1 MDIVITANKTLGEIS
16 AEFNQKFPY
25 LKLDFFHH
33 VHEPGKGNSPHDRMD
48 SKLTIAE
55 AGKFDHDENFSING
69 HLKVRSLEAHFQ
81 EEYGIGV
88 QVLRRSGSLWL
99 QSTVTDNWTL
109 AKQNEEG
116 RVDSMP
122 VE

>member
-25 LKLDFFHH
+25 LKLDFFKHT
-33 VHEPGKGNSPHDRMD
+33 HEPGKGNPGDDRLDYNM
-48 SKLTIAE
+48 TIKE
-55 AGKFDHDENFSING
+55 AGNFDHDENFSING
-69 HLKVRSLEAHFQ
+69 HLKVRSLESHFQ

-88 QVLRRSGSLWL
+88 QVLRRSGGLWL

-109 AKQNEEG
+109 TKQNEEG
-116 RVDSMP
+116 KLDSAP

>member
-16 AEFNQKFPY
+16 AEFNRQFPY

-33 VHEPGKGNSPHDRMD
+33 IHEPGKGNPATDRMD
-48 SKLTIAE
+48 SNLTIAE
-55 AGKFDHDENFSING
+55 AGKFDHDETFSING

-81 EEYGIGV
+81 EAYGIGV

-116 RVDSMP
+116 KMDSMP